1 MFNQFIGI
9 GNLAADPESRFTTNG
24 KQVATFTVCCDYGY
38 GEHKKT
44 EFVRCVAWEKLAEI
58 ATTYLVKGSKC
69 MIQGTMQTRKWQD
82 QSGNDRYSTE
92 IICQTIKM
100 LSPRNESGGGSG
112 AGGGYGDPH
121 PVGDDVPF

>member
-1 MFNQFIGI
+1 MFNQFTGI

-24 KQVATFTVCCDYGY
+24 KQVATFTVCCDSGY

-58 ATTYLVKGSKC
+58 AITYLVKVGKC
-69 MIQGTMQTRKWQD
+69 MIQGTMQTRKWKD

-92 IICQTIKM
+92 IICQNIKM
-100 LSPRNESGGGSG
+100 LSPRNESDGGSG
-112 AGGGYGDPH
+112 AGG
-121 PVGDDVPF
+121 DDVPF